1 MVIAPIKELKDGAAI
16 SAKCH
21 EINEPIHITKNGY
34 GDMVIMSTE
43 TFERYNAAMKLEE
56 SRLAAE
62 QRELEET
69 LADIQTSIAEI
80 ESGQGIDAFQ
90 ALAELRNEHGLV

>member
-21 EINEPIHITKNGY
+21 ELNEPIHITKNGY

-43 TFERYNAAMKLEE
+43 VFERYDRIMQRVLERE
-56 SRLAAE
+56 LRH
-62 QRELEET
+62 QQELEEIVEDFR
-69 LADIQTSIAEI
+69 AGMAEYKAGNTHDGF
-80 ESGQGIDAFQ
+80 E
-90 ALAELRNEHGLV
+90 ALSELRAQYDL

>member
-21 EINEPIHITKNGY
+21 ELDEPIHITKNGY

-43 TFERYNAAMKLEE
+43 VFARYDRLIRTGMAEYRAGK
-56 SRLAAE
+56 SR
-62 QRELEET
+62 
-69 LADIQTSIAEI
+69 
-80 ESGQGIDAFQ
+80 DAFE
-90 ALAELRNEHGLV
+90 ALAELREKHGL

>member
-21 EINEPIHITKNGY
+21 ELDEPIHITKNGY

-43 TFERYNAAMKLEE
+43 VFARYDRLMQRALE
-56 SRLAAE
+56 
-62 QRELEET
+62 RELRRQQE
-69 LADIQTSIAEI
+69 LDDIADDFRTSMAEYRAGN
-80 ESGQGIDAFQ
+80 SRDAFE
-90 ALAELRNEHGLV
+90 ALAELREKHGL

>member
-21 EINEPIHITKNGY
+21 ELNEPIHITKNGY

-43 TFERYNAAMKLEE
+43 VFERYDRIMQRVLERE
-56 SRLAAE
+56 LRH
-62 QRELEET
+62 QQELEEIVEDFRAGM
-69 LADIQTSIAEI
+69 ADYKAGNTRDGFEVLS
-80 ESGQGIDAFQ
+80 
-90 ALAELRNEHGLV
+90 ELRAQYDL

>member
-21 EINEPIHITKNGY
+21 ELNEPIHITKNGY

-43 TFERYNAAMKLEE
+43 TFERYDRIMKRVLE
-56 SRLAAE
+56 
-62 QRELEET
+62 RELKRQQELDEV
-69 LADIQTSIAEI
+69 AEDFRTAMA
-80 ESGQGIDAFQ
+80 EYKTGQGQDAFEM
-90 ALAELRNEHGLV
+90 LAELRAEHGL

>member
-21 EINEPIHITKNGY
+21 ELNEPIHITKNGY
-34 GDMVIMSTE
+34 GDMVIMSCD
-43 TFERYNAAMKLEE
+43 TFERYEAAYQQETN
-56 SRLAAE
+56 RLAAE

-69 LADIQTSIAEI
+69 LADIQKSIAQI
-80 ESGQGIDAFQ
+80 EAGQGIDAFE
-90 ALAELRNEHGLV
+90 ALAEMRSRHAGV